1 VIEYQRRGAVW
12 QEVEATAI
20 QLYKEFGCIV
30 NYVLTA
36 VNVFSFVEF
45 VDWLEKNNIDKVSI
59 SLVYARNRNI
69 SITVIPTDIKN
80 ELIYKLSMAKHK
92 YTSAYY
98 RDLIDQMLEILVN
111 TQHDSTLIPQ
121 FKHAISIEDSV
132 SKKLLRDIVP
142 ELRCILN
149 D

>member
-1 VIEYQRRGAVW
+1 
-12 QEVEATAI
+12 
-20 QLYKEFGCIV
+20 
-30 NYVLTA
+30 
-36 VNVFSFVEF
+36 
-45 VDWLEKNNIDKVSI
+45 
-59 SLVYARNRNI
+59 
-69 SITVIPTDIKN
+69 
-80 ELIYKLSMAKHK
+80 MAKNK
-92 YTSAYY
+92 YTNAYY

-111 TQHDSTLIPQ
+111 TQHDATLIPQ